1 MIRKGDRNMD
11 EIAAQNPAC
20 LVETELKGGNIGI
33 VTMNNPHRANC
44 LSSELVSG
52 ILSALDEFEK
62 AAARVVILRAYP
74 KAKVWSAGHNMKEI
88 PLDGQDPLTWNI
100 PFERLLHRV
109 RGFPVPL
116 IGMIE
121 GSVWGGACDLA
132 MTCDLLVAAS
142 SVSFAITPAKI
153 GLPYNAAGLTH
164 FLGVL
169 PLHITKGMLFTA
181 EQLTAEEAFRFGLLN
196 RLVEPED
203 LENTTFQIAETIA
216 SRAPKVI
223 RLLKV
228 ELRKLTD
235 GPAINPDDFEEIQQL
250 RREAYRSKDFSE
262 GVHAFFERRS
272 PQFQDD

>member
-1 MIRKGDRNMD
+1 MD
-11 EIAAQNPAC
+11 EMAASNPVR
-20 LVETELKGGNIGI
+20 LVESQIRGTNIGI
-33 VTMNNPHRANC
+33 VTMNNPHQANC
-44 LSSELVSG
+44 LSSEMVAG
-52 ILSALDEFEK
+52 ILNTFDEFEK
-62 AAARVVILRAYP
+62 TGVRVVILRAYP

-109 RGFPVPL
+109 RGFPVPV

-121 GSVWGGACDLA
+121 GTVWGGACDLA
-132 MTCDLLVAAS
+132 MTCDMLVGTN
-142 SVSFAITPAKI
+142 SVTFAITPAKI

-169 PLHITKGMLFTA
+169 PLHIIKGMLFTA
-181 EQLTAEEAFRFGLLN
+181 EQLSAEEAFRFGLLN
-196 RLVEPED
+196 RMVEPED
-203 LENTTFQIAETIA
+203 LENATFQIAETVA
-216 SRAPKVI
+216 SQAPKVI

-262 GVHAFFERRS
+262 GVHAFFDRRT

>member
-1 MIRKGDRNMD
+1 MD
-11 EIAAQNPAC
+11 GIAAQDPVSI
-20 LVETELKGGNIGI
+20 VENEIRGGNIGI
-33 VTMNNPHRANC
+33 VTMNNPHQLNC
-44 LSSELVSG
+44 LSSELVAG
-52 ILSALDEFEK
+52 VLNAMDEFEK
-62 AAARVVILRAYP
+62 AAVRVVILRAYP
-74 KAKVWSAGHNMKEI
+74 KARVWSAGHNMKEI

-109 RGFPVPL
+109 RSYPVPV

-132 MTCDLLVAAS
+132 MTCDLLVGAS
-142 SVSFAITPAKI
+142 SASFAITPAKI

-169 PLHITKGMLFTA
+169 PLHIVKGMLFTA
-181 EQLTAEEAFRFGLLN
+181 DQISADEALRFGLLN
-196 RLVEPED
+196 RLVEPSE

-262 GVHAFFERRS
+262 GVNAFFQRRT
-272 PQFQDD
+272 PKFQDD

>member
-1 MIRKGDRNMD
+1 MSDTT
-11 EIAAQNPAC
+11 AQNPVN
-20 LVETELKGGNIGI
+20 LVETELKDGAIGI
-33 VTMNNPHRANC
+33 VTMNNPHHANC

-52 ILSALDEFEK
+52 ILNAFSEFEK
-62 AAARVVILRAYP
+62 ASVRVVVLRAYP
-74 KAKVWSAGHNMKEI
+74 GAKVWSAGHNMKEI

-109 RGFPVPL
+109 RGFPVPV

-132 MTCDLLVAAS
+132 MTCDLLVGAS
-142 SVSFAITPAKI
+142 SASFAITPAKI

-181 EQLTAEEAFRFGLLN
+181 EPLSAEDAFRFGLLN
-196 RLVEPED
+196 RLVKPED
-203 LENTTFQIAETIA
+203 LESTTMQIADTIA

-262 GVHAFFERRS
+262 GIHAFFERRS
-272 PQFQDD
+272 PKFGDD